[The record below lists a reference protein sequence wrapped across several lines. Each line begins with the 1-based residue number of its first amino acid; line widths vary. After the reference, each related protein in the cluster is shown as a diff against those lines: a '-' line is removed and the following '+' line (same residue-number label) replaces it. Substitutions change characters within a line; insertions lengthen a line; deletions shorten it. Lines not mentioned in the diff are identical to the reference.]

1 LEGTVPEDD
10 DHEALAAMRAVA
22 HPLRVRI
29 LSLLTGAA
37 LSAAEVA
44 RELGINHANASYH
57 LRVLREAGTVVD
69 AGVERIRGGV
79 ARRYR
84 YPVDAERAAPPPPGT
99 DRGRAAS
106 LRAWLE
112 SLQPE
117 LLRRVGDARGR
128 ATTSDLEAWVP
139 EETWAEALDLLHRAS
154 VLLHEAALPPR
165 TPGTVHVSATSTAFV
180 MTGSDDPP
188 PSP

>member
-1 LEGTVPEDD
+1 VVEDD
-10 DHEALAAMRAVA
+10 DQEALASMRAVA

-44 RELGINHANASYH
+44 RELGISHANASYH
-57 LRVLREAGTVVD
+57 LRVLHEAGKVVD
-69 AGVERIRGGV
+69 AGEERIRGGT

-84 YPVDAERAAPPPPGT
+84 YRIEAEPAPTVAALPGSGH
-99 DRGRAAS
+99 GRAAT
-106 LRAWLE
+106 LRVWLE
-112 SLQPE
+112 SVQPE
-117 LLRRVGDARGR
+117 LLRRVGEARGR

-180 MTGSDDPP
+180 MTGAGD
-188 PSP
+188 PSPSP